1 MTATGCVLFAKRLE
15 RGRFVW
21 PQATSGSGFADASPV
36 IDAAGG
42 HRLAAAGA
50 HLGAAAVGVT
60 CEILLHNFFRAD
72 EDANAQSSCD
82 TPRMSVATLPDLNAL
97 PADALRA
104 LILAQHE
111 QLISREREIEHLQLL
126 LAKLHRMQF
135 GRKSEKLQR
144 QIEQLE
150 LRLEELESHRSEKE
164 CNAAEPASVIA
175 SSTPTATKP
184 TRRALPDHLPRQT
197 RRHEP
202 KETVCPQCQG
212 ELRKLGEDVSEM
224 LEYVPASFVVIRH
237 VRTKL
242 SCTKCDC
249 IVQAEAPSRPIERG
263 VAGPGLLAHVLV
275 SKYCD
280 HLPLYRQ
287 SEMYARQ
294 DVELERSTLADWVGS
309 TSRLLQPLVEALRR
323 YVTAADKLHADDT
336 PVPVLSPGN
345 GKTKTGR
352 LWTYVRDDR
361 PAGDSAAPA
370 VWFAYSPD
378 RKGEHPERH
387 LEKFRGT
394 LQADAYAG
402 FNQLYENGRIQQAAC
417 WAHVRRKF
425 YDLEQAHASPV
436 AREAL
441 VRIGALYGIEETI
454 RGKPPDERR
463 AVRQAQ
469 SKPLLD
475 FLRQWFE
482 ATLSKLSRKSE
493 TTVAIRYALSRWDAL
508 TRYIEDGHIEI
519 DNNAAERSLRGVA
532 LGRKNYLFAGS
543 DTGGERAA
551 VIYSLI
557 GSAKLTGLDPE
568 AYLREVLTR
577 IADHPINR
585 IEELLPWNIGST
597 PAEVST

>member
-1 MTATGCVLFAKRLE
+1 MSA
-15 RGRFVW
+15 
-21 PQATSGSGFADASPV
+21 
-36 IDAAGG
+36 
-42 HRLAAAGA
+42 LA
-50 HLGAAAVGVT
+50 
-60 CEILLHNFFRAD
+60 
-72 EDANAQSSCD
+72 
-82 TPRMSVATLPDLNAL
+82 LPDLNAL

-126 LAKLHRMQF
+126 LAKLQRMQF
-135 GRKSEKLQR
+135 GRKSEKLER

-150 LRLEELESHRSEKE
+150 LRLEELESKRSEQE
-164 CNAAEPASVIA
+164 PNAPAPAPVTA
-175 SSTPTATKP
+175 SATPVTKP

-202 KETVCPQCQG
+202 KETVCPECQG
-212 ELRKLGEDVSEM
+212 ELRKLGSDVSEM
-224 LEYVPASFVVIRH
+224 LEYVPASFVVIRQ
-237 VRTKL
+237 VRPKL

-249 IVQAEAPSRPIERG
+249 IVQADAPSRPIARG
-263 VAGPGLLAHVLV
+263 LAGPGLLAHVLV

-287 SEMYARQ
+287 SEIYARQ
-294 DVELERSTLADWVGS
+294 DVELERSTLADWVGGS
-309 TSRLLQPLVEALRR
+309 ARLLQPLVEALRR

-336 PVPVLSPGN
+336 PVPVLAPGQ

-361 PAGDSAAPA
+361 PAGDTAPPA

-402 FNQLYENGRIQQAAC
+402 FNQLYENGRIEQAAC

-441 VRIGALYGIEETI
+441 VRIGALYGIEEQI
-454 RGKPPDERR
+454 RGMPPSERH

-469 SKPLLD
+469 AQPLLD
-475 FLRQWFE
+475 SLRQWFE

-508 TRYIEDGHIEI
+508 TRYIKDGHIEI

-551 VIYSLI
+551 AIYSLI
-557 GSAKLTGLDPE
+557 GSAKLNGLDPE
-568 AYLREVLTR
+568 AYLRKVLTR

-585 IEELLPWNIGST
+585 VDELLPWNFKST
-597 PAEVST
+597 PEDVST